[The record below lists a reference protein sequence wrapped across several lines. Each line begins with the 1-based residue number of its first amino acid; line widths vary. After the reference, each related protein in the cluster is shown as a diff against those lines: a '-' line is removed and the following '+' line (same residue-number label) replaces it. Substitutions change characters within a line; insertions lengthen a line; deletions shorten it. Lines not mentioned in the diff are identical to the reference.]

1 MQKDRNKDLLH
12 LHFLVFLWGFTSI
25 LGSVI
30 NLSALG
36 IVWYRMLIA
45 FIIVATYILLKKKNF
60 KISKKHVKKLFFAGG
75 LISLHW
81 VAFFYAI
88 KISGVSITLSIMASG
103 AFIASIIEPFFFNRK
118 ISIKELFFGSL
129 TLLGLVIILNAEFD
143 QFYGISIALFATILS
158 VIFTIFNSELVRGGV
173 SPLSVTVYELIIG
186 WLLLT
191 IYIFT
196 ETNQFYNIVRIHDL
210 NDLFLLLILGSI
222 CTAYAHVVSVSV
234 MRNLSPFSFMLIIN
248 LEPVYAIILSLIFF
262 GENELMSIQFYIG
275 LSLILLSIFLDIL
288 DKRRNKINNFKLN

>member
-88 KISGVSITLSIMASG
+88 KLSGVSITLSIMASG